1 MFTGIIT
8 DMGSVRAINK
18 GGNCRYEFNT
28 SYNTNEI
35 SIGASISCS
44 GTCLTV
50 IAKGDDWFAVDV
62 SEETLSKTTLGYW
75 TQGTPVNFERP
86 LRMQEE
92 FGGHIVCGHVDG
104 IGTIV
109 SAKREKDSLRLGI
122 VAPKELCRYIAPK
135 GSISVNG
142 VSLTVNEV
150 SGDVF
155 AANIIPHTLDTT
167 TFGASKIDD
176 RVNLEIDIL
185 SRYVA
190 RLLEKD

>member
-18 GGNCRYEFNT
+18 RGDYRYEFNT

-35 SIGASISCS
+35 VIGASISCS

-62 SEETLSKTTLGYW
+62 SEETLSKTTLASW
-75 TQGTPVNFERP
+75 TQGTLVNFERP

-104 IGTIV
+104 IGKIV
-109 SAKREKDSLRLGI
+109 FAKKEKDSLSLGI
-122 VAPKELCRYIAPK
+122 ISPKELCRYIAPK

-155 AANIIPHTLDTT
+155 AANIIQNSIQNR
-167 TFGASKIDD
+167 A
-176 RVNLEIDIL
+176 
-185 SRYVA
+185 
-190 RLLEKD
+190 